1 MIYTMGICCLDKD
14 NIKAAYPF
22 LFVELMSIQ
31 SCKTR
36 RKLKIR
42 ISGPKVFK
50 KILALPHFF
59 G

>member
-1 MIYTMGICCLDKD
+1 MGICCLDKD